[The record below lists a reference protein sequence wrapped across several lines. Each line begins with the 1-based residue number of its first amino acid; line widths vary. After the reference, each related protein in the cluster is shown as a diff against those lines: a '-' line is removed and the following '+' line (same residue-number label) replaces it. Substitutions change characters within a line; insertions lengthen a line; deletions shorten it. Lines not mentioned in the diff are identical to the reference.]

1 MTDPLMKLATPS
13 LAVDTDA
20 TVADA
25 VALMVGDGRG
35 AVAVTENETLAGIFT
50 ERDLMEKVVRA
61 GLEPGATPIKDV
73 MCTKPLC
80 VRAGASRAEALDIM
94 LKERFRHL
102 PVCDEAGHPVAMLS
116 QRDLLSHQI
125 SRLRGEVDS
134 LEAYLLADG
143 PGGD

>member
-13 LAVDTDA
+13 LAVNTDA

-25 VALMVGDGRG
+25 VALMVADGRG
-35 AVAVTENETLAGIFT
+35 AVAVTENEKLAGVFT

-61 GLEPGATPIKDV
+61 GLEPGTTQIKGV
-73 MCTKPLC
+73 MCTKPQC

-102 PVCDEAGHPVAMLS
+102 PICDEAGRPVAMLS

>member
-1 MTDPLMKLATPS
+1 MTDPLMKLAHDS
-13 LAVDTDA
+13 LALDA
-20 TVADA
+20 STPVAAA
-25 VALMVGDGRG
+25 VALMSEKGRG
-35 AVAVTENETLAGIFT
+35 AVAVTEAEKLAGIFT

-61 GLEPGATPIKDV
+61 GLDAAATPLKDV

-80 VRAGASRAEALDIM
+80 VRAGASRAEALEIM

-116 QRDLLSHQI
+116 QRDLLAHQI